1 MIIFSWLSLTFKN
14 YFKTI
19 MQVICKKSSKVSRL
33 WLIIVIF
40 PVSYKLD
47 LKMLS
52 IQVLKKSELTMF
64 CLVCENVYPSDT
76 SLIEFLT
83 SIFLFGL
90 DRFLYPLPSM
100 LFERMSLRQKVRR
113 DVGRLSAM
121 QMQSEKLVFRW
132 FCLLARIKVGQ
143 QS

>member
-1 MIIFSWLSLTFKN
+1 
-14 YFKTI
+14 
-19 MQVICKKSSKVSRL
+19 
-33 WLIIVIF
+33 
-40 PVSYKLD
+40 
-47 LKMLS
+47 
-52 IQVLKKSELTMF
+52 MF

-90 DRFLYPLPSM
+90 DRFLYSLPSM

-121 QMQSEKLVFRW
+121 HTDVEIQFSHSLG
-132 FCLLARIKVGQ
+132 LTARAKINL
-143 QS
+143 